1 MTILEKMQI
10 LINNIL
16 NHKMVLVLAIAL
28 FIFTLFYIIKV
39 INKKQYVLSMI
50 MSFVMILGFTIGDNY
65 SVLSNTFDKFM
76 TTIFENVYFPSI
88 YVYIASILIIFISLI
103 ISILNIKIKNIYTE

>member
-1 MTILEKMQI
+1 MTYMTILEKMQI

-65 SVLSNTFDKFM
+65 SVLSNTFDKF
-76 TTIFENVYFPSI
+76 
-88 YVYIASILIIFISLI
+88 
-103 ISILNIKIKNIYTE
+103 IKIFLL

>member
-1 MTILEKMQI
+1 MIKGGEEMTYMTILEKMQI

-50 MSFVMILGFTIGDNY
+50 MSLVIELRC
-65 SVLSNTFDKFM
+65 LKQ
-76 TTIFENVYFPSI
+76 
-88 YVYIASILIIFISLI
+88 
-103 ISILNIKIKNIYTE
+103 

>member
-1 MTILEKMQI
+1 MTYMTILEKMQI

-50 MSFVMILGFTIGDNY
+50 MSLARELM
-65 SVLSNTFDKFM
+65 
-76 TTIFENVYFPSI
+76 
-88 YVYIASILIIFISLI
+88 
-103 ISILNIKIKNIYTE
+103 